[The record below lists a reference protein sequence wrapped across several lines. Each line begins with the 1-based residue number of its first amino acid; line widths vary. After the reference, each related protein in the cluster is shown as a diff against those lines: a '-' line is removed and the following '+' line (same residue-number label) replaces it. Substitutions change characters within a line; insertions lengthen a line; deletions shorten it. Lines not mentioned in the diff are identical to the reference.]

1 MEATMFTLL
10 VYYHDVLR
18 YTISGNVEK
27 AQELRN
33 QGFYVEV
40 RPVPVRH

>member
-1 MEATMFTLL
+1 MFQLL

-18 YTISGNVEK
+18 YTILGNPDKV
-27 AQELRN
+27 QELRG

-40 RPVPVRH
+40 RTIPVQR

>member
-1 MEATMFTLL
+1 MYELL

-18 YTISGNVEK
+18 YTVLGNQDK

-40 RPVPVRH
+40 RTISVQY